1 MTTTWTV
8 SDVVTVMDRWY
19 PPETAQEWDKV
30 GLIVGDPSREVRRI
44 LIAVD
49 PVAAVIDEAVSNEID
64 MIITHHPLY
73 LRGVSFLPESDPKG
87 RVVATLV
94 RGECALFNAHTN
106 ADIAYRG
113 VAHALADLLGLERTQ
128 PLDPSGRDRDG
139 RSVGLGR
146 VGTIEPVTLRE
157 FAQRVAS
164 ALPAG
169 PHGLF
174 VGGDLE
180 STVARVAVSGG
191 AGDSLL
197 EQARASGADVFVTAD
212 LRHHPSSEH
221 LEGGAPALISGSHWA
236 TEWPWVP
243 VLAQRLSE
251 QAEADNVPVD
261 ITASTIVT
269 EPWTAHMQT
278 TGGTQ

>member
-94 RGECALFNAHTN
+94 RGECALFNALPN
-106 ADIAYRG
+106 ASLSSNIFVSASRKIG
-113 VAHALADLLGLERTQ
+113 RAH
-128 PLDPSGRDRDG
+128 
-139 RSVGLGR
+139 V
-146 VGTIEPVTLRE
+146 
-157 FAQRVAS
+157 
-164 ALPAG
+164 
-169 PHGLF
+169 
-174 VGGDLE
+174 
-180 STVARVAVSGG
+180 
-191 AGDSLL
+191 
-197 EQARASGADVFVTAD
+197 
-212 LRHHPSSEH
+212 
-221 LEGGAPALISGSHWA
+221 
-236 TEWPWVP
+236 
-243 VLAQRLSE
+243 
-251 QAEADNVPVD
+251 
-261 ITASTIVT
+261 
-269 EPWTAHMQT
+269 
-278 TGGTQ
+278 